1 MKKWLIIFV
10 VAVIFSIPILS
21 GCGADT
27 DIKSQEYIVATDMV
41 KYNLH
46 GIEDFGFN
54 VNLISR
60 NKDIDVEFWALRVK
74 IHKDFQCSLMMTATK
89 K

>member
-10 VAVIFSIPILS
+10 TAVIFSIPILS

-54 VNLISR
+54 VVI
-60 NKDIDVEFWALRVK
+60 
-74 IHKDFQCSLMMTATK
+74 
-89 K
+89 